1 MPNYLT
7 GKNHK
12 TCNNKIG
19 FLGLFLLGNIFLF
32 SGCHAYTLNSSLATQ
47 YHPSLSARLAQVSHS
62 KKRGFFFEFN
72 FFLSSYPV
80 SSKFLKFAFV
90 VPV

>member
-47 YHPSLSARLAQVSHS
+47 YHPSLSARLAKSNNLEPNDIEVKSNH
-62 KKRGFFFEFN
+62 
-72 FFLSSYPV
+72 
-80 SSKFLKFAFV
+80 
-90 VPV
+90 